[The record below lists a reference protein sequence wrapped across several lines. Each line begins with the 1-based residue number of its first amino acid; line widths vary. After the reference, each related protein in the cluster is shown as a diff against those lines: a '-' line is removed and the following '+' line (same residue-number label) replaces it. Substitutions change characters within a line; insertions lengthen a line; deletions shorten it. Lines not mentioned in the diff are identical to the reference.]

1 MLTFIK
7 KITLV
12 TIVSVSMIACT
23 KNESSV
29 VAPLTANVV
38 KDLAADTVL
47 GIASNG
53 MPYSAG
59 KYTFYSLEN
68 NAIVPNTDSATTK
81 WDVAFVSTKILINGG
96 TSGTGMGGA
105 FVYTGLFDDLKTIPA
120 DFVFKTD
127 NAPASY
133 AITYGS
139 GKGWYTYD
147 QATSLVTPLAGRV
160 LVIRT
165 ASGKYAKIEIIN
177 YYKGGVTLP
186 VTASD
191 ADKLS
196 KQRYYTFRYIF
207 QPNGTKTF

>member
-59 KYTFYSLEN
+59 TVSYTHL
-68 NAIVPNTDSATTK
+68 
-81 WDVAFVSTKILINGG
+81 
-96 TSGTGMGGA
+96 
-105 FVYTGLFDDLKTIPA
+105 
-120 DFVFKTD
+120 
-127 NAPASY
+127 
-133 AITYGS
+133 
-139 GKGWYTYD
+139 
-147 QATSLVTPLAGRV
+147 
-160 LVIRT
+160 
-165 ASGKYAKIEIIN
+165 
-177 YYKGGVTLP
+177 TLP
-186 VTASD
+186 TTSRV
-191 ADKLS
+191 
-196 KQRYYTFRYIF
+196 
-207 QPNGTKTF
+207 